1 METLVKVSPKQVVS
15 DIYAA
20 FGRGDVPTI
29 LSHLSPNI
37 VWEAMGKSSN
47 IPYGGVYKGL
57 NDVPNFFIKL
67 RDSFNMTD
75 FKVNEIFQNGNVVT
89 AYGLHKGVGIKSGIA
104 SETIWAMRW
113 EFNDDGQIV
122 KLNNFFD
129 TGAIG
134 KSF

>member
-1 METLVKVSPKQVVS
+1 METLVKVSPKEVVA

-20 FGRGDVPTI
+20 FSRGDLPTI
-29 LSHLSPNI
+29 LSHLDAN
-37 VWEAMGKSSN
+37 VLWETMGQSSN
-47 IPYGGVYKGL
+47 IPYGGVFKGA
-57 NDVPNFFIKL
+57 NEVPNFFIRL
-67 RDSFNMTD
+67 RDSFEMTV
-75 FKVNEIFQNGNVVT
+75 FNVNEILQSGNVVT
-89 AYGLHKGVGIKSGIA
+89 AYGFHKGKGIKSGIV

-122 KLNNFFD
+122 RLNNFLD

>member
-1 METLVKVSPKQVVS
+1 METLVKVSPKEVVA

-20 FGRGDVPTI
+20 FSRGDLPTI
-29 LSHLSPNI
+29 LSHLHEN
-37 VWEAMGKSSN
+37 VLWETMGQSVN
-47 IPYGGVYKGL
+47 IPYGGQFKGKSQ
-57 NDVPNFFIKL
+57 VPNFFIAQK
-67 RDSFNMTD
+67 DSFKMLA

-89 AYGLHKGVGIKSGIA
+89 AYGMHRGEGLKSGIA

-113 EFNDDGQIV
+113 EFDNDGKIIR
-122 KLNNFFD
+122 LNNYFD